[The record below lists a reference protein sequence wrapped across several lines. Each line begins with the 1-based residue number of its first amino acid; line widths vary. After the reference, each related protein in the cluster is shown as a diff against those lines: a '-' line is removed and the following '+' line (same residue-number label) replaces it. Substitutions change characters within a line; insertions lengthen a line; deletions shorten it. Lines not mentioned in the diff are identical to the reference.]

1 MYTIEIKKKP
11 EPKVITLRELLEWK
25 TKMLE
30 IEKKFLLEANNAV
43 SDISKRYNQENADIV
58 SNQLNFLDRLITQ
71 AASKGE
77 KESKK

>member
-1 MYTIEIKKKP
+1 MYTIEIKKKQ

-43 SDISKRYNQENADIV
+43 SDVCRKYNKENADIV
-58 SNQLNFLDRLITQ
+58 SNQLNFLDRLIEQ
-71 AASKGE
+71 ASLKGE
-77 KESKK
+77 KK